1 MKCKSRKS
9 KQKIIII
16 IRKLQ
21 KEVRKNVKTIE
32 HLNESFS
39 SAKVK
44 IAPIT
49 ESHDQISARSFELEK
64 EIKSLKKKQLKLEKN
79 EDLVEAD
86 FMKSEFLI
94 DTMKNELLV
103 REQEIKHLQVDNPNL
118 SKAIQK
124 ESFTD
129 IIKSGKKYSPQIR
142 SLYYTLLAE
151 QIPPKKIKQIIQYV
165 LSTFFP
171 DIDISSLQLPGE
183 SCAGY
188 MRREEL
194 TTVSNAHKA
203 TALMQDIDSGK
214 MLHINTDGTTKDKKS

>member
-1 MKCKSRKS
+1 MQSQAGDDSSDDVSSDDVLPFFQSPKSDQRYELQREKDKDKIPLFSNPHFIPRNVKRREVRTARKIEMQ
-9 KQKIIII
+9 KQKIQAKDII

-44 IAPIT
+44 IASIT
-49 ESHDQISARSFELEK
+49 ESHDQISARSFELKK

-118 SKAIQK
+118 SKAIQILAK
-124 ESFTD
+124 QS
-129 IIKSGKKYSPQIR
+129 KKKV
-142 SLYYTLLAE
+142 SL
-151 QIPPKKIKQIIQYV
+151 
-165 LSTFFP
+165 
-171 DIDISSLQLPGE
+171 IS
-183 SCAGY
+183 
-188 MRREEL
+188 
-194 TTVSNAHKA
+194 
-203 TALMQDIDSGK
+203 
-214 MLHINTDGTTKDKKS
+214 